1 MGVDEVLDP
10 WIPGAMSLS
19 PLMTLKVVEV
29 MPFDAR
35 SLDPREQRQGFL
47 QMVSIG
53 GRT

>member
-10 WIPGAMSLS
+10 WIPGAVSLS
-19 PLMTLKVVEV
+19 PSMTLKVVEV

-35 SLDPREQRQGFL
+35 SLDPWEQRQGFL

-53 GRT
+53 GRV